1 MVKLEVRNEPFET
14 NKWRDDHPRL
24 ACILSLKDVIFG
36 ILWERSAEISKLD
49 QVHLADQT
57 LQWNPWEFTG
67 TDVPGTP
74 LAEEY
79 ALHHLELVFI
89 DS

>member
-1 MVKLEVRNEPFET
+1 MNRLKQASGEMISPSWLAICISFLKRCDFWHSLGKKCRNI
-14 NKWRDDHPRL
+14 N
-24 ACILSLKDVIFG
+24 
-36 ILWERSAEISKLD
+36 